1 MAANSKQPKRESRA
15 QRRQEEQARVQAK
28 RERLQKER
36 RTQTIIGIVVTVV
49 LIALIAIAGIAV
61 YRNTH
66 PSAARQ
72 QEAANEQSAAQA
84 TLKDSKV
91 KPAKA
96 SELGGLLMSKN
107 GYNKPVEGVPTVGIY
122 MDFMCPGCGNL
133 NRNLDQDLVKMM
145 DAGQI
150 NIDLHIMSFMD
161 RYSWI
166 NGDSNNVDDYSS
178 RTANA
183 AIYVAEHDDDPNHL
197 LNFITNLYAKDFQP
211 EEGCGYK
218 QVTDDQIKVRMDGTG
233 ISKDVQG
240 KAMQRGYDKWLD
252 AVNTYTP
259 TRSELFNRS
268 GQLKG
273 SMSTPTMT
281 INGYYWDMNSS
292 EVTSHKTL
300 AEAFLEAIGLAQNKV
315 GDAEV
320 RPSIGATGKP
330 LIGYAD
336 DNAGAATNSQ

>member
-1 MAANSKQPKRESRA
+1 
-15 QRRQEEQARVQAK
+15 
-28 RERLQKER
+28 
-36 RTQTIIGIVVTVV
+36 
-49 LIALIAIAGIAV
+49 
-61 YRNTH
+61 
-66 PSAARQ
+66 
-72 QEAANEQSAAQA
+72 
-84 TLKDSKV
+84 
-91 KPAKA
+91 
-96 SELGGLLMSKN
+96 
-107 GYNKPVEGVPTVGIY
+107 

-211 EEGCGYK
+211 EEGSGYK

-259 TRSELFNRS
+259 TRSGAVQPLRTAQGFDEHPDDDDQRLLLGYEQQRGHKPQDARRGVPRGNR
-268 GQLKG
+268 
-273 SMSTPTMT
+273 
-281 INGYYWDMNSS
+281 
-292 EVTSHKTL
+292 
-300 AEAFLEAIGLAQNKV
+300 LAQNKV

-330 LIGYAD
+330 LIGYARRQRPGLPRTHSD
-336 DNAGAATNSQ
+336 PPGDSGATKSAARHARTPCPRLM

>member
-122 MDFMCPGCGNL
+122 MDFMCPGCG
-133 NRNLDQDLVKMM
+133 
-145 DAGQI
+145 
-150 NIDLHIMSFMD
+150 MD

-211 EEGCGYK
+211 EEGSGYK

>member
-1 MAANSKQPKRESRA
+1 M
-15 QRRQEEQARVQAK
+15 
-28 RERLQKER
+28 
-36 RTQTIIGIVVTVV
+36 
-49 LIALIAIAGIAV
+49 
-61 YRNTH
+61 
-66 PSAARQ
+66 
-72 QEAANEQSAAQA
+72 
-84 TLKDSKV
+84 

-211 EEGCGYK
+211 EEGSGYK

-336 DNAGAATNSQ
+336 DNAGLPRTHSDPPGDSGATKSAARHARTPCPRLM

>member
-1 MAANSKQPKRESRA
+1 
-15 QRRQEEQARVQAK
+15 
-28 RERLQKER
+28 
-36 RTQTIIGIVVTVV
+36 
-49 LIALIAIAGIAV
+49 
-61 YRNTH
+61 
-66 PSAARQ
+66 
-72 QEAANEQSAAQA
+72 
-84 TLKDSKV
+84 
-91 KPAKA
+91 
-96 SELGGLLMSKN
+96 
-107 GYNKPVEGVPTVGIY
+107 

-211 EEGCGYK
+211 EEGSGYK